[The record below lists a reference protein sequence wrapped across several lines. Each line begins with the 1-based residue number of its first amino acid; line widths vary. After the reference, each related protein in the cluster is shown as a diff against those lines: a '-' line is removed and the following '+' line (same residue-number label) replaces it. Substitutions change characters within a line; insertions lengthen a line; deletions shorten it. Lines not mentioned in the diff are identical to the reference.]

1 MNYNEFSIEAEV
13 LLYKLNEK
21 GYEPTSVHN
30 GVRKEI
36 LKKENKTDW
45 MGRND
50 RLDEAVGHIMSV
62 DDSTVTFKNK
72 EKDIFKLYLVRG
84 NSPGELVNDVYFSL
98 HHSKKEAFEKF
109 NDAVNEASDEFET
122 WVRINSEFVFDEV
135 GIAYA
140 LGMGMEEASEKYG
153 G

>member
-13 LLYKLNEK
+13 LLDKLNEK
-21 GYEPTSVHN
+21 GYEPISVHN

-36 LKKENKTDW
+36 LTEENRRV
-45 MGRND
+45 MGHNNRI
-50 RLDEAVGHIMSV
+50 DEAAEHVMSV

-98 HHSKKEAFEKF
+98 HRSKKEAFEKF
-109 NDAVNEASDEFET
+109 NDAVNEAADDFRT
-122 WVRINSEFVFDEV
+122 WVRINTRFVFDEV
-135 GIAYA
+135 GIAYS
-140 LGMGMEEASEKYG
+140 LGMDMEEASEKYG